1 MSANYSSSISECCTE
16 KMLLL
21 LYIFLGMKKQLSRQM
36 AVNTVFPLCEITES
50 YTKTFKAEIIS

>member
-1 MSANYSSSISECCTE
+1 
-16 KMLLL
+16 MLLL